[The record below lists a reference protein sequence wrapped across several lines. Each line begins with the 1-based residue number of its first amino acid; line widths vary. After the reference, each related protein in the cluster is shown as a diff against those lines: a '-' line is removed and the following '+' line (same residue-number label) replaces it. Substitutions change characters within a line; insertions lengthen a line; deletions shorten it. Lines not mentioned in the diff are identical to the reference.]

1 MQQLSFNSFS
11 AFNIVYVNNVS
22 FNSCFVSLF
31 LLLNIVYVNNVSFN
45 SCFVSLFLLLNIVY
59 TNVFNSCLETLLL
72 I

>member
-31 LLLNIVYVNNVSFN
+31 LLLSIVYA
-45 SCFVSLFLLLNIVY
+45 
-59 TNVFNSCLETLLL
+59 NVFNSCLETLDLLL